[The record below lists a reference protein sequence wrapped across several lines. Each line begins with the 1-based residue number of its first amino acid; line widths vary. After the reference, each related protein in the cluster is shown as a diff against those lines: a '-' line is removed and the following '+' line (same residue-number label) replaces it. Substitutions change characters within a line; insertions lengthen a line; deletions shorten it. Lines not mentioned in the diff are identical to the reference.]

1 MNIKKANQKLQ
12 KWIEARAKSDNLD
25 LNDLTSA
32 AGLALPYIFNGNL
45 SLNGNLQ
52 TNHEIGPICF
62 SSLFYLFSSRNRR
75 SISEKIWISK
85 ELTAVVAEGDF
96 EPRSIGSF
104 TLRFYRADDG
114 EAKRGLDADD
124 FAGGILRERDGQ
136 IEKVELL
143 DLDGDSTNELII
155 SARSAGSG
163 GYLSGFAVGLMGKN
177 VEVLAQDLGMLQ
189 DADVASELRKILQ
202 EKSKKQERESRY
214 ELILRSLR
222 KGREGVCSSANSP
235 NYY

>member
-96 EPRSIGSF
+96 LGFVGHINLHVVISNHAQLIERN
-104 TLRFYRADDG
+104 Y
-114 EAKRGLDADD
+114 
-124 FAGGILRERDGQ
+124 FAC
-136 IEKVELL
+136 K
-143 DLDGDSTNELII
+143 
-155 SARSAGSG
+155 
-163 GYLSGFAVGLMGKN
+163 VGL
-177 VEVLAQDLGMLQ
+177 
-189 DADVASELRKILQ
+189 
-202 EKSKKQERESRY
+202 
-214 ELILRSLR
+214 
-222 KGREGVCSSANSP
+222 SP
-235 NYY
+235 VDNFFQK